1 VETADS
7 TYGSDKDGLVCGYLL
22 VPGAPATPIDADAA
36 ADWLAAPAR
45 SPADAFVWLNF
56 SLANAASER
65 WIRRHLSLPESSL
78 ESLHEDIGST
88 RLEQDGDALVAV
100 IHDVLFDFTFDPGS
114 VSTVSL
120 CVEPSFL
127 LSARLRPLR
136 SVDRLRA
143 SVKTGQTFRSSA
155 HLLGHLLR
163 DQAEV
168 LVNIVR
174 QSTIR
179 VDFIEDKLLADRI
192 STSRRDLG
200 SLRRTLVRLQR
211 LLAPEPAALFR
222 LLNRPP
228 AWIGG
233 EDVQDLREA
242 AEEFSAAVL
251 DSGALVERVK
261 LLQEELAAQIN
272 EQTNRTLFILTVV
285 TVLALPINLIAGL
298 FGMNVGGIPLA
309 EHRHGF
315 RMVVLPL
322 LALTM
327 LLGYLALWR
336 RRE

>member
-7 TYGSDKDGLVCGYLL
+7 TYGSDKDGLVCGYLF

-36 ADWLAAPAR
+36 AEWLAAAVR
-45 SPADAFVWLNF
+45 SPIDSFVWLNF

-65 WIRRHLSLPESSL
+65 WIRRHLLLPESFL
-78 ESLHEDIGST
+78 ECLHGDIAST

-127 LSARLRPLR
+127 ISARLRPLR
-136 SVDRLRA
+136 SVDRFRA
-143 SVKTGQTFRSSA
+143 SIKTGQIFRSSA
-155 HLLGHLLR
+155 DLLGHLLR

-174 QSTIR
+174 QSTTR

-222 LLNRPP
+222 LLSRPP

-233 EDVQDLREA
+233 EDVQPCCPSSRSRC
-242 AEEFSAAVL
+242 FSVTWRSDGIATSAGR
-251 DSGALVERVK
+251 SET
-261 LLQEELAAQIN
+261 ELA
-272 EQTNRTLFILTVV
+272 RVHR
-285 TVLALPINLIAGL
+285 LARFHL
-298 FGMNVGGIPLA
+298 
-309 EHRHGF
+309 HRHDPALDVPRQIF
-315 RMVVLPL
+315 RD
-322 LALTM
+322 
-327 LLGYLALWR
+327 
-336 RRE
+336 

>member
-7 TYGSDKDGLVCGYLL
+7 TYGSDKDGLVCGYLF
-22 VPGAPATPIDADAA
+22 VPGAPATPIDAA
-36 ADWLAAPAR
+36 ADWLAVPAR

-78 ESLHEDIGST
+78 ESLHEDVGST

-242 AEEFSAAVL
+242 ARSSRRPCSTRVPWLSGSSSCRRSSPPRSPSRPIGPSSFSPWSRCWLCRSISSPAS
-251 DSGALVERVK
+251 SG
-261 LLQEELAAQIN
+261 
-272 EQTNRTLFILTVV
+272 
-285 TVLALPINLIAGL
+285 
-298 FGMNVGGIPLA
+298 
-309 EHRHGF
+309 
-315 RMVVLPL
+315 
-322 LALTM
+322 
-327 LLGYLALWR
+327 
-336 RRE
+336 